1 MAFPS
6 GKNKLT
12 LQKAFDL
19 SRSLSRTVKQAA
31 VDIRA
36 KSLINILTRK
46 QVMEFPT
53 TLTDAIDDWNAARAL
68 PGIGQYA
75 RDQIDDQAIVLGTE
89 FNAMITTATGT
100 RDWIVT
106 NFPSNSGFLLERSFD
121 VNGRMV
127 IGILTTAQTAGLRV
141 QLDLLIAAIDD

>member
-19 SRSLSRTVKQAA
+19 SRSWSRTVKQTAI
-31 VDIRA
+31 DMRA
-36 KSLINILTRK
+36 KSLLGTLTRK
-46 QVMEFPT
+46 EVMEYPT
-53 TLTDAIDDWNAARAL
+53 TLADAIDDWNAARIL

-75 RDQIDDQAIVLGTE
+75 RDQIDDQTINLGVD
-89 FNAMITTATGT
+89 FNAMVTTAGGV
-100 RDWIVT
+100 RDWVVS
-106 NFPSNSGFLLERSFD
+106 NFPNSGIYLLERSFD
-121 VNGRMV
+121 ANGRTV
-127 IGILTTAQTAGLRV
+127 LGTLSSGATAGLRT